1 MPDLSPG
8 AVFAGHRIEGIAGR
22 GGMGVVYRATHLALD
37 HVVALKVIAPDLAG
51 DERFRRRFGD
61 ESRIAVS
68 IRHPNVVQIHHA
80 GEEDGLLFVTMD
92 LIEGTDLRGLL
103 RELGT
108 LDPEHAVRITGP
120 VAAALDAA
128 HAKGLVHRDIKPGNV
143 LIERREGHEEHV
155 YLTDFGLARAV
166 EATTGI
172 TATGAFVG
180 TLDYVAP
187 EQIRGQRVDARS
199 DVYALG
205 CVLFET
211 LTGNPPFAARDDKVA
226 KMYAHLQEEPPR
238 LRVLRP
244 DLPGGL
250 DGVIV
255 RALAK
260 EPDERYPSAGDLG
273 RAATAASVGAPTVE
287 AERSV
292 AVGAAAPGPPEAT
305 TTAERERADGEPV
318 ESETARAT
326 TLEGQAPPTPDRMP
340 PPSRRSRG
348 PLLALIGAGVAAAVI
363 AVILISGGGGD
374 ATSTTAQTAT
384 AGGGGSAEAAAA
396 KATVAQA
403 AVPVGKLPINLAHG
417 QEGLWVS
424 NRVGESISLV
434 DGDPAKQV
442 DEFPIGLKPEG
453 VAVGDG
459 SIWVSGYNQPTLLR
473 LDPDGGSVQDTI
485 TVGAPPGDV
494 AFGQGAIWVAN
505 SGANT
510 VSKVDTQSGAV
521 RTITVGNS
529 PYGLAIGGGDVWVSN
544 RADGT
549 IQRINSLNGRVD
561 PPIEV
566 GDNPK
571 GIAVAGG
578 AEWVANSDDDSVSQ
592 VLGGRQ
598 AKTIDVGL
606 EPRGVAAGFG
616 SVWVAIG
623 GGDSVVQIDPET
635 AKIVDTIPVG
645 GGPEGITVGPK
656 SVWVAN
662 GLDDALTRIDPGVG
676 P

>member
-1 MPDLSPG
+1 MPDLTPG

-51 DERFRRRFGD
+51 DERFRRRFAD

-103 RELGT
+103 RQHGT
-108 LDPEHAVRITGP
+108 LDPGHAVRITAA

-143 LIERREGHEEHV
+143 LIERPDEADEHV

-226 KMYAHLQEEPPR
+226 KMYAHLQEEAPR

-244 DLPGGL
+244 DLPGEL
-250 DGVIV
+250 DHVV
-255 RALAK
+255 ARALAK
-260 EPDERYPSAGDLG
+260 EPDERFPSAGDLG

-292 AVGAAAPGPPEAT
+292 GVGAAAPGPPEAT
-305 TTAERERADGEPV
+305 TTAERELAVAEQP
-318 ESETARAT
+318 SAT
-326 TLEGQAPPTPDRMP
+326 TLEGRTPPAPDQLP
-340 PPSRRSRG
+340 PPSRRFRG
-348 PLLALIGAGVAAAVI
+348 PLLALVGAGVAVAVL
-363 AVILISGGGGD
+363 AVVLLSGGGGGD
-374 ATSTTAQTAT
+374 ESSTAAQTG
-384 AGGGGSAEAAAA
+384 AGAGADTGGQSEAP
-396 KATVAQA
+396 KATVAQK
-403 AVPVGKLPINLAHG
+403 AVAVGELPVNLAHG
-417 QEGLWVS
+417 QEGLWVT

-434 DGDPAKQV
+434 DGDPGKEV
-442 DEFPIGLKPEG
+442 DQFPVGLKPEG

-459 SIWVSGYNQPTLLR
+459 SIWVAGYNQPTLLR
-473 LDPDGGSVQDTI
+473 LDPDTGAVQDTI
-485 TVGAPPGDV
+485 TVGAPPGNV

-505 SGANT
+505 SGTNT
-510 VSKVDTQSGAV
+510 ISKVDTQSGAI
-521 RTITVGNS
+521 RTITVGTS
-529 PYGLAIGGGDVWVSN
+529 PYGLAIGGGDVWVTN
-544 RADGT
+544 RGDGT
-549 IQRINSLNGRVD
+549 VQRINSLNGRAD
-561 PPIEV
+561 PPIKV
-566 GDNPK
+566 GANPK

-578 AEWVANSDDDSVSQ
+578 AEWVANSDDDTVSQ
-592 VLGGRQ
+592 IVGGIE
-598 AKTIDVGL
+598 AKTIDVGP

-662 GLDDALTRIDPGVG
+662 GLDDSLTRIDPGVA